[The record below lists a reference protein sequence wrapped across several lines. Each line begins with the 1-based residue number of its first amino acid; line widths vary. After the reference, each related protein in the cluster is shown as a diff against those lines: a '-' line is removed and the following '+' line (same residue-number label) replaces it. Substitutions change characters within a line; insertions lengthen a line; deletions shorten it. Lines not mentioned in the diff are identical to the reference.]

1 VDDVTVTAGSQGLS
15 SWTVTF
21 TWPGDQKITSAWGA
35 NETQS
40 GQSVTLTNESYNGT
54 VAAGASLT
62 NVGVQGTYTSSNT
75 LPSSVSCHS

>member
-1 VDDVTVTAGSQGLS
+1 VDNVSVTAGSKGLT

-35 NETQS
+35 TETQS
-40 GQSVTLTNESYNGT
+40 GQSVTLTNLSYNGT

-62 NVGVQGTYTSSNT
+62 NVGVQGTWSASNA
-75 LPSSVSCHS
+75 LPASVSCT